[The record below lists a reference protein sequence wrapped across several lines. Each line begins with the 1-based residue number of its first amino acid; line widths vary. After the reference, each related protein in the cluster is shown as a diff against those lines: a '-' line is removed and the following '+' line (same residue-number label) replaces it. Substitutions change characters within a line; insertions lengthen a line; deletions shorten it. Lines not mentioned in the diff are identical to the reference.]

1 MHLPKIILLLAI
13 ENGIEIDSV
22 ILILSNG
29 FATPILTDA
38 GFVGELGTHSRIF
51 DMIRL

>member
-1 MHLPKIILLLAI
+1 MILLLAI

-22 ILILSNG
+22 MFMLSNG
-29 FATPILTDA
+29 LVAFKLT
-38 GFVGELGTHSRIF
+38 GGCFVVLLLGALGIHRRIF